1 MNKPFD
7 QIVFGYAETVKPGEL
22 VLVEYTSREPVYL
35 LLYEVI
41 EYVRLNGMPFVIVDV
56 LDGLHVMKT
65 HLRLAGI
72 DTAPL
77 DNAPV
82 IKVGGNAQ
90 VGNILVR
97 IDELAE
103 LSILKGQFMKVLRKI
118 QTGTKSKPLL
128 RVIVGATEFL
138 QQLEVDPMK
147 KEEFLAGIIRPI
159 VGAPYTRGL
168 VLVNRKR
175 IMRETLGELEEIS
188 THVLSMGME
197 DGKLSIRVMKSV
209 YFDEYGAEVNFDPG
223 DMISPHRG
231 VKIHEHK

>member
-1 MNKPFD
+1 MNKPFE
-7 QIVFGYAETVKPGEL
+7 QIVFGYAETVRPGEL

-41 EYVRLNGMPFVIVDV
+41 EYVRLNEMPFVIVDV

-82 IKVGGNAQ
+82 IKVRGNMQ

-103 LSILKGQFMKVLRKI
+103 LPILKRQFMEALRRI
-118 QTGTKSKPLL
+118 ETGTRSKPLL
-128 RVIVGATEFL
+128 RIIVGATEFL

-175 IMRETLGELEEIS
+175 IMRETLGELEEVS
-188 THVLSMGME
+188 TRVLSMGME

-209 YFDEYGAEVNFDPG
+209 YFDEYGAEVDFNPG
-223 DMISPHRG
+223 DMGSLSQG
-231 VKIHEHK
+231 VKANGHK